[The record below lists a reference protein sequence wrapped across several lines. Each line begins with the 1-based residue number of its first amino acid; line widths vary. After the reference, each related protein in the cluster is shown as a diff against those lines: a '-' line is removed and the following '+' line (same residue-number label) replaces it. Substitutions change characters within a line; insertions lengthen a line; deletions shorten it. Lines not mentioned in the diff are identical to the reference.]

1 MSATP
6 RTAPSAQGPKLWANV
21 LVKDGQPVRLPP
33 VGSRTDSGRPPQTA
47 PTLQRA
53 GGWDATI
60 ADLKQQVLTTKAT
73 REQQQAKLISGYVGT
88 MHNQVDNVAVQQEI
102 ILALCQIV
110 GTGQLP
116 AIRALAQCGG
126 LDAIVLAMRV
136 HLSAPDIQQRAST
149 ALAQVASVDNKCR
162 HLVIEIGGIQSLVA
176 AMTMHQDLAILCIRC
191 CTALA
196 TLAVGDDESKNACI
210 QHGVIQVTVSVMREH
225 LRVAVIQSTGCALI
239 SAIAAGN
246 LVHKLA
252 AVAQGACLAIA
263 RAMDGHIEHVD
274 VQMQGCTATERLSQG
289 DAHCIASL
297 VSSRCIAKT
306 QRAVRRRP
314 CDVRFAH
321 LAVSTFANAT
331 KADDRTI
338 AEMATSRFFLVL
350 KTVLK
355 HHLDRYQVAERG
367 LAVLCNLLTS
377 GKQVAGRLLQSG
389 ALHIVRGAAI
399 ANAMNKHAL
408 DQACRCVLNAST
420 GDTESKA
427 FIINSHCHRDVLL
440 ASMRSHSDDANLA
453 ELSIS
458 ALANLVAGSEAD
470 EDEDEES
477 SQAPAPVP
485 DAQSRPITSHSR
497 SRLGTSQDARLNGAA
512 DQHARDMA
520 FIRQAIVEESAVS
533 IVLGAMVVHT
543 YCQPVVEEAVAFIRN
558 LAAGNHKCRS
568 AIVEANGLRHLIK
581 AIKQHGT
588 SEAIAELGCLALRN
602 IASGT
607 TEHLAGVMAA
617 GGIECIV
624 SSLRRHTC
632 SSTVVYAGLAALRNL
647 AVDAWEND
655 RNPQPVRSLSA
666 IIDADGI
673 SAIVEVMG
681 AHINNANVQLQG
693 CAALRNIA
701 CGTPGDGKAR
711 MFALESISS
720 GKGIEAISTAMN
732 AHTHVASVQAQGC
745 AAFRNIACGHE
756 LDRQP
761 LMSNGL
767 LAVVM
772 GAMRLHRT
780 HAETQLQASACLANL
795 ILAPERP
802 LEPSALQ
809 EEAWLKACEMAH
821 RLATAAVDGGALT
834 LQATTLHTH
843 FRNRAVVVQVCSSLS
858 ALLAAPPAKLD
869 QQALVTQFCAL
880 DGALQALIDVVP
892 FHENDEGV
900 FGQAIACLGQIA
912 LCLSS
917 DEMKLICRAS
927 ELKRVVMKRRSMG
940 KLPSMVRDS
949 QLYALL

>member
-6 RTAPSAQGPKLWANV
+6 RTAPSAQGPKLWSNV
-21 LVKDGQPVRLPP
+21 LVKDGQPIRLPP
-33 VGSRTDSGRPPQTA
+33 VGSRTDSGRPTQTA
-47 PTLQRA
+47 PTLRRA
-53 GGWDATI
+53 GDWDATI
-60 ADLKQQVLTTKAT
+60 DNLKQQGLTTKAT
-73 REQQQAKLISGYVGT
+73 REQQQVKLISGYVGT
-88 MHNQVDNVAVQQEI
+88 MHNQVDNVVVQQEV

-110 GTGQLP
+110 GIGQLP

-126 LDAIVLAMRV
+126 LDAIILAMRV

-149 ALAQVASVDNKCR
+149 ALAQVASIDNKCR
-162 HLVIEIGGIQSLVA
+162 RMVIEIGGIQSLVA
-176 AMTMHQDLAILCIRC
+176 AMTMHQDLANLCIRC
-191 CTALA
+191 CTALT
-196 TLAVGDDESKNACI
+196 TLALGDDESKSACI

-246 LVHKLA
+246 LAHKLA

-297 VSSRCIAKT
+297 VSSRCISKT
-306 QRAVRRRP
+306 QRAVRQRP

-355 HHLDRYQVAERG
+355 QHLDRHQVAERG
-367 LAVLCNLLTS
+367 LAALCNLLTS
-377 GKQVAGRLLQSG
+377 GKQVADRLLQSG
-389 ALHIVRGAAI
+389 ALNIVRGAAI
-399 ANAMNKHAL
+399 SNATKAHVL
-408 DQACRCVLNAST
+408 DQACRCVLNATT
-420 GDTESKA
+420 GDTESKII
-427 FIINSHCHRDVLL
+427 IINSHCHRDVLL
-440 ASMRSHSDDANLA
+440 TSMRSHSDDANLA

-470 EDEDEES
+470 EDEES
-477 SQAPAPVP
+477 SLAPASVP
-485 DAQSRPITSHSR
+485 DALSRPITSHSR
-497 SRLGTSQDARLNGAA
+497 SRPGTSQDARLNGAA
-512 DQHARDMA
+512 DHHARDMA
-520 FIRQAIVEESAVS
+520 IIRQAIVEESAVS
-533 IVLGAMVVHT
+533 IVLSAMVVHN
-543 YCQPVVEEAVAFIRN
+543 YCQPVVEEAVAFVRN
-558 LAAGNHKCRS
+558 LAAGNDKCRS
-568 AIVEANGLRHLIK
+568 AIVEANGVRDLIK
-581 AIKQHGT
+581 AIKLHGT

-602 IASGT
+602 LSSGT
-607 TEHLAGVMAA
+607 TEHLAGVMAV
-617 GGIECIV
+617 GGIEFIV

-681 AHINNANVQLQG
+681 AHINNADVQLQG
-693 CAALRNIA
+693 CAALRNLA

-711 MFALESISS
+711 TFALESISL
-720 GKGIEAISTAMN
+720 GKGIEAISVAMN
-732 AHTHVASVQAQGC
+732 AHMHVASVQAQGC

-761 LMSNGL
+761 LMSSGV

-772 GAMRLHRT
+772 GAMSLHRT

-795 ILAPERP
+795 ILAPESP
-802 LEPSALQ
+802 IEPSALQ
-809 EEAWLKACEMAH
+809 EEAWLKACDMAH

-834 LQATTLHTH
+834 LQASALHTH
-843 FRNRAVVVQVCSSLS
+843 FRNRTVVIEVCSSLY

-900 FGQAIACLGQIA
+900 FGQAIACLGQIV
-912 LCLSS
+912 LCLSIG
-917 DEMKLICRAS
+917 EMMLICRAS
-927 ELKRVVMKRRSMG
+927 ELKRVVVKRRSMG

-949 QLYALL
+949 QLYALLQT